1 MKQKANAWIWG
12 CVWVVIALA
21 AVCGAGVFF
30 ARKEPQETLPQTQA
44 SSAETPESIP
54 EATEI
59 REPEW
64 NLLLVNPWN
73 PLPEDFSVELAEL
86 KNGRC
91 VDERIYQDLQ
101 DLLADARAE
110 GLSPVICSAYR
121 TNAQQQMLYG
131 NKIKRLELEGYSQEE
146 AQQKAGTVVAVP
158 GTSEHE
164 TGLALD
170 IVAESYQVLTEDQEN
185 TAEQQWL
192 MENAHRYGFILR
204 YPKGKS
210 EITGI
215 CYEPWHY
222 RYVGKEAAKEIYKKG
237 LCLEDYLEQW

>member
-54 EATEI
+54 EAMEI

-64 NLLLVNPWN
+64 NLLLVNPWT
-73 PLPEDFSVELAEL
+73 PLPQDFSVELAEL

-192 MENAHRYGFILR
+192 MKNAHRYGFILR

-222 RYVGKEAAKEIYKKG
+222 RYVGQEAAKVIYEEG
-237 LCLEDYLEQW
+237 LCLEEYLEQL

>member
-192 MENAHRYGFILR
+192 MKNAHRYGFILR

-222 RYVGKEAAKEIYKKG
+222 RYVGQEAAKVIYEEG
-237 LCLEDYLEQW
+237 LCLEEYLEQL

>member
-91 VDERIYQDLQ
+91 VDERIYEDLQ

-237 LCLEDYLEQW
+237 LCLEEYLEQW

>member
-1 MKQKANAWIWG
+1 MKRKASDWKWG
-12 CVWVVIALA
+12 CICGVLVLA
-21 AVCGAGVFF
+21 AICAAGAFF
-30 ARKEPQETLPQTQA
+30 LQKDPQETFPPLQA
-44 SSAETPESIP
+44 PSTESPEPIP
-54 EATEI
+54 ETTES

-64 NLLLVNPWN
+64 NLLLVNPWT
-73 PLPEDFSVELAEL
+73 PLPQNFSVELAEL

-101 DLLADARAE
+101 DMLADARAE

-237 LCLEDYLEQW
+237 LCLEEYLEQW

>member
-54 EATEI
+54 EAMEI

-64 NLLLVNPWN
+64 NLLLVNPWT
-73 PLPEDFSVELAEL
+73 PLPQDFSVELAEL

-101 DLLADARAE
+101 DMLADARAE

-121 TNAQQQMLYG
+121 TNTQQQMLYG

-192 MENAHRYGFILR
+192 MKNAHRYGFILR

-222 RYVGKEAAKEIYKKG
+222 RYVGQEAAKVIYEEG
-237 LCLEDYLEQW
+237 LCLEEYLEQL